1 MSYVGINLHQLAAR
15 ARTGDAGAAVA
26 LRRELEP
33 HMLHIVRRAM
43 RSTTG
48 PSAVTRRVW
57 EALNRLSG
65 GSADQPG
72 TDSERLLHR
81 VADDICA
88 SLLGRLQAE
97 QPRHR
102 PLCETVRN

>member
-1 MSYVGINLHQLAAR
+1 MSYVGNNLHQLAAR

-48 PSAVTRRVW
+48 PSAVTRRVR
-57 EALNRLSG
+57 EALGRLSG
-65 GSADQPG
+65 GKVDQMGSDP
-72 TDSERLLHR
+72 DHLLYR
-81 VADDICA
+81 VADDLCE
-88 SLLGRLQAE
+88 SLIGRLQAE